1 MVVMVVVGSWVLGH
15 LSTVGIVHIFCEINL
30 LLGLKIYASINSIHP
45 VQTGQIKFIIFRIR
59 FILG

>member
-15 LSTVGIVHIFCEINL
+15 LSTVGIVHIFSEIIL
-30 LLGLKIYASINSIHP
+30 FLGLNIYASINSIHP
-45 VQTGQIKFIIFRIR
+45 VQTGQIKIIIFRIR